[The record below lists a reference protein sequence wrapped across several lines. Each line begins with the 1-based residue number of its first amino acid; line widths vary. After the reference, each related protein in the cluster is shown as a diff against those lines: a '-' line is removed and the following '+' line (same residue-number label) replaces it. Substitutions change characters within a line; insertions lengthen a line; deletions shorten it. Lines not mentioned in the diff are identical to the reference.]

1 MEENAN
7 FLAAKGKVWYGTM
20 GGWDGRIR
28 SATIQL
34 PIAKQIERPMNM
46 LYPMEIDAS
55 EDIEDKVEDK
65 SEEPIARRTRSA
77 KRLQM
82 STLLLITLMSL
93 ISKQATNQL
102 ILMENSPNET
112 FDPENVKFQYLFDSL
127 RQELLQQLK
136 ETYQSSCQNKNNL
149 LLLIKWL
156 SISNPTLAAKLMLQ
170 RNDVIAKRI
179 DGNLM
184 VALCKS
190 ERLAIENIEFKGG
203 KDEFFWQ
210 EISEGEKFVEQME
223 KEYNEIVL
231 PIKEEFE
238 DNKLTIISLVNSYI
252 YKNTAVINKII
263 VPFLQIQFSCL
274 HLLNLFLLLCL
285 LILPIKICP
294 SLSDNDLVALC
305 INIKFLKEKN
315 LTNCGIP
322 SCQSLLPRICS
333 GVFKCKNESLG
344 KKEQIW

>member
-1 MEENAN
+1 MKYNTLMNGVKCQSTSN
-7 FLAAKGKVWYGTM
+7 FVLIQGEILLYDGNGLVSNLDDINGCMAQKGKC
-20 GGWDGRIR
+20 
-28 SATIQL
+28 
-34 PIAKQIERPMNM
+34 
-46 LYPMEIDAS
+46 
-55 EDIEDKVEDK
+55 
-65 SEEPIARRTRSA
+65 
-77 KRLQM
+77 
-82 STLLLITLMSL
+82 ITLALFYGIAPIQPIIVYIEKLGDAMR
-93 ISKQATNQL
+93 ATNQL

-190 ERLAIENIEFKGG
+190 ERLAIENIEFKG
-203 KDEFFWQ
+203 
-210 EISEGEKFVEQME
+210 EQME

-238 DNKLTIISLVNSYI
+238 DLFLNGSLNCSNPCSV
-252 YKNTAVINKII
+252 
-263 VPFLQIQFSCL
+263 L
-274 HLLNLFLLLCL
+274 LLNEVQIKVLALL
-285 LILPIKICP
+285 
-294 SLSDNDLVALC
+294 SLWKHHTL
-305 INIKFLKEKN
+305 N
-315 LTNCGIP
+315 L
-322 SCQSLLPRICS
+322 
-333 GVFKCKNESLG
+333 
-344 KKEQIW
+344 